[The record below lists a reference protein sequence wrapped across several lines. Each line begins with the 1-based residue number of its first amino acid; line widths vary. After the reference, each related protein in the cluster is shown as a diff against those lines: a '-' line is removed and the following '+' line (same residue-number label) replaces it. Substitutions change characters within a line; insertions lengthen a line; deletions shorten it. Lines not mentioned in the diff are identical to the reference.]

1 MALKRKS
8 MDARLKISGM
18 TKSTIKGRCPL
29 INPQKRKTKR
39 QNERSKITRRK
50 SLRVVTPEASII
62 PLSLIPECFYQES
75 KLFKGED
82 IWIPD

>member
-29 INPQKRKTKR
+29 I
-39 QNERSKITRRK
+39 
-50 SLRVVTPEASII
+50 TPER
-62 PLSLIPECFYQES
+62 EKQ
-75 KLFKGED
+75 KDKMKD
-82 IWIPD
+82 QK

>member
-29 INPQKRKTKR
+29 INPQKRK
-39 QNERSKITRRK
+39 
-50 SLRVVTPEASII
+50 A
-62 PLSLIPECFYQES
+62 
-75 KLFKGED
+75 
-82 IWIPD
+82 